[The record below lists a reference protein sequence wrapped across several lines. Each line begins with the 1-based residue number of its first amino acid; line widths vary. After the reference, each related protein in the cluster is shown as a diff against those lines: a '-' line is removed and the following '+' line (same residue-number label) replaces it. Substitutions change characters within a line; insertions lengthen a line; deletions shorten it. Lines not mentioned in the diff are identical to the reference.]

1 MKLSILSILLLFC
14 TTFLHAKTDTK
25 LVWPREI
32 KSGKYVITLYQP
44 QLESLDQNILSGRMA
59 LSVKGQK
66 EELIFGALWF
76 DAKLLTDLDKR
87 TATLIDLQIPMVKFP
102 DVEDESKLEDLKKLV
117 INDLTSVEYVL
128 SLDHIIADLEDAES
142 AQVLSDNLNND
153 PPKIY
158 YRSSPTVLVFID
170 GEPVLKKVENSN
182 MQYVQNT
189 PYLIIKNSG
198 TYYIKGGNYW
208 YTNKQLVED
217 NWKTATSVPKD
228 VEKLA
233 RQMIEESDE
242 PEVGEKDETIPDI
255 IVSMVP
261 SEIIT
266 SDGELQYDA
275 IKGTSLLYVKNSEND
290 IIMDINSQKHFVLLN
305 GRWFSSKTLADGD
318 WVFVAPEDI
327 PEDFSK
333 IPEDASISSVLVS
346 VPGTEEAKEAKY
358 EQQMPQTAVV
368 DRKTATAKV
377 EYDGDPQF
385 KSISG
390 TGVEYAINTAST
402 VLRIKGTYYCVDDG
416 IWFESKSAKGPW
428 SVSDSRPEEVNDIP
442 PSEPVYNVKYVY
454 IYDSTPDVVYVG
466 YTPGYCHSYWYHGVP
481 YYGTGYYYRPWYG
494 YYYYP
499 RPCTFGFGVHYNPYT
514 GWGFS
519 VGVSYG
525 WFTASFYGPGY
536 GYWGPAGYRHG
547 YRHGYHHGYH
557 HGYRNGYMSGYGA
570 GYAHGRHDSRNVYN
584 RRSTGVRSTS
594 SVRRDVPSTGNRK
607 VSARPSNRPNNVYT
621 DRDGNIHRRDN
632 NGNWTQENKRP
643 STRPDLPNKSAQPS
657 TRPAQRPSTQQ
668 PTTRPTQRPSTQQP
682 SARPTQRP
690 STQPAQ
696 RPSTRPQGLE
706 NQYNNRNKGTTRYN
720 NYQRNSARPP
730 MNRSRPTGRTRR

>member
-1 MKLSILSILLLFC
+1 MKHTSLIILFI
-14 TTFLHAKTDTK
+14 FLVHALAAKNDK

-32 KSGKYVITLYQP
+32 KSGKYLVTLYQP

-59 LSVKGQK
+59 LSVKGKK

-76 DAKLLTDLDKR
+76 DAKLLTDLETR
-87 TATLIDLQIPMVKFP
+87 TATLIDLDIPVVKFP
-102 DVEDESKLEDLKKLV
+102 DVEDESKLEDLKNLV
-117 INDLTSVEYVL
+117 ITDLTSVDYEM
-128 SLDHIIADLEDAES
+128 SLDRIIADLEDTEN
-142 AQVLSDNLNND
+142 AQLLSDDLNND
-153 PPKIY
+153 PPKIF
-158 YRSSPTVLVFID
+158 YRSSPSVLVFID
-170 GEPVLKKVENSN
+170 GEPVLKEVENSN

-189 PYLIIKNSG
+189 PYLIIKRGG
-198 TYYIKGGNYW
+198 TYYIRGGDYW

-217 NWKTATSVPKD
+217 NWKTANSVPNE

-233 RQMIEESDE
+233 EQMIEDSDE
-242 PEVGEKDETIPDI
+242 PEVGETDKTIPDV
-255 IVSMVP
+255 IVSTVP
-261 SEIIT
+261 SELIT
-266 SDGELQYDA
+266 SDGELQYEA
-275 IKGTSLLYVKNSEND
+275 IKGTSLLFVENSEND
-290 IIMDINSQKHFVLLN
+290 ILMDINSQKHFVLLN

-318 WVFVAPEDI
+318 WVFVEPEEL

-333 IPEDASISSVLVS
+333 IPEDASISTVRVS

-368 DRKTATAKV
+368 DRETATTEV

-402 VLRIKGTYYCVDDG
+402 ILRINGTYYCVDDG

-428 SVSDSRPEEVNDIP
+428 AVSDSRPSEVDDIP

-466 YTPGYCHSYWYHGVP
+466 YTPGYCHSYWYRGVP

-494 YYYYP
+494 HYYYP

-525 WFTASFYGPGY
+525 WFNASFYRPGY
-536 GYWGPAGYRHG
+536 GYWGPGGYRHG

-557 HGYRNGYMSGYGA
+557 HGYQNGYLR
-570 GYAHGRHDSRNVYN
+570 GYAAGHANGRYSSRNVYN
-584 RRSTGVRSTS
+584 RRSTGIRSTRDVTRNRDLS
-594 SVRRDVPSTGNRK
+594 SVSNRK
-607 VSARPSNRPNNVYT
+607 VSARPSNKPNNIYT

-632 NGNWTQENKRP
+632 NGNWTRENQRP
-643 STRPDLPNKSAQPS
+643 STRPDLPNKSARPS
-657 TRPAQRPSTQQ
+657 TRPTERPSTQRPTTRPTERPSSQ
-668 PTTRPTQRPSTQQP
+668 RPTTRPTQRPSTGN
-682 SARPTQRP
+682 QR
-690 STQPAQ
+690 
-696 RPSTRPQGLE
+696 LE
-706 NQYNNRNKGTTRYN
+706 RQYNDRSRGTARYN
-720 NYQRNSARPP
+720 TFQRNAPSQ
-730 MNRSRPTGRTRR
+730 MNRSRPAPGRLRR